1 MGIFRTSSL
10 GDSISSKPERTAPR
24 RWAEEPGCIKF
35 WQQSAGSRNIKRL
48 LLIKEKRIS
57 QVKDGLPW
65 WFRQSRICLQCRRP
79 GFDPWVGKIPW
90 RRAWQPTLVFLP
102 GESPWTEE
110 PGSLQSMGLQRVGH
124 DWATKH
130 KLRSLAHFS
139 AWGDARVRA
148 HGGHS
153 FTIHL
158 SYLGASICVSYIL
171 SSFSLVVGSD
181 CSSDGC

>member
-1 MGIFRTSSL
+1 MSRGAS
-10 GDSISSKPERTAPR
+10 
-24 RWAEEPGCIKF
+24 CIEAL
-35 WQQSAGSRNIKRL
+35 QQSASSRNIKRL
-48 LLIKEKRIS
+48 LLIKERQIS

-65 WFRQSRICLQCRRP
+65 WLRQSRIRLQCGRP
-79 GFDPWVGKIPW
+79 GFDRWVGKIPW
-90 RRAWQPTLVFLP
+90 GKAWQPTPVFLP
-102 GESPWTEE
+102 GKSPWTEE
-110 PGSLQSMGLQRVGH
+110 PGRLQSMELQRVRH

-139 AWGDARVRA
+139 TWEDARVWA
-148 HGGHS
+148 HRSHS

-171 SSFSLVVGSD
+171 SSFRLLVGSD